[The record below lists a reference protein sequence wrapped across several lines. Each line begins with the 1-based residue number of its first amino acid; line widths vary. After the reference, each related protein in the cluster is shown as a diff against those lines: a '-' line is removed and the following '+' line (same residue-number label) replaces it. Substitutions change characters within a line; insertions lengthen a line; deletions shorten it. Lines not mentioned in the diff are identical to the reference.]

1 LWLVAQ
7 DSTGG
12 GDEQAG
18 FDVMQPDPIT
28 MELSSH
34 VELAAGKSPGCDGQL
49 SVNISNYFNIIG
61 KRLSPRDYVV
71 VRKRTLRL
79 TIALP

>member
-12 GDEQAG
+12 CNEQAG
-18 FDVMQPDPIT
+18 FEVMQPDPIT

-34 VELAAGKSPGCDGQL
+34 VELAAGNSPGCDGQL
-49 SVNISNYFNIIG
+49 SANISN
-61 KRLSPRDYVV
+61 
-71 VRKRTLRL
+71 
-79 TIALP
+79 

>member
-12 GDEQAG
+12 GNEQAG

-28 MELSSH
+28 MELSSR

-49 SVNISNYFNIIG
+49 SVNIPNYFNIIG
-61 KRLSPRDYVV
+61 KRLSPRGYVV
-71 VRKRTLRL
+71 VRTTTSRL
-79 TIALP
+79 TALP

>member
-1 LWLVAQ
+1 
-7 DSTGG
+7 
-12 GDEQAG
+12 
-18 FDVMQPDPIT
+18 